1 MGSVTYDEIAD
12 EVAKAKTPVQHA
24 KSGGYS
30 AAVKKVGEISHVVN
44 LSERGPVPGGRQGL
58 AQGTDQGE
66 QAASTSGSLQP
77 GRANALWGRSKPNDG
92 IRPGSIQELYAA
104 QADDVYR
111 HLSPWPGDCVERASS
126 MLYPPQL
133 HFQGD
138 TPARPSPARGHYLRA
153 YHANVYPS
161 LRRSYQ
167 GRHQKSS

>member
-92 IRPGSIQELYAA
+92 
-104 QADDVYR
+104 
-111 HLSPWPGDCVERASS
+111 DCVERASS
-126 MLYPPQL
+126 MLYPPQP

-138 TPARPSPARGHYLRA
+138 TPARPSARGHYLRA